1 MTLIHAEISDN
12 GEFFFR
18 AEARNVDDD
27 VGVPLCGSALL
38 VALGGVLARPGDA
51 TPDGEERV
59 SPGWRNLL
67 LFLSDVRGRK
77 FSLGVFLAPEV
88 LAAADDFRLAAK
100 IVSSGL
106 MVPTLSREKEAYR
119 ATWRSLVEGSPFLLR
134 CVDALARRAGRTPLE
149 TGGRHETA
157 EDAWLAALRADD
169 AEVRW
174 GKPATSPAEEERRAA
189 DLADLETRLADWC
202 APLAVSS
209 AERAALCFA
218 LMPPPT
224 AEGAW
229 RLTYRTPET
238 RLGFVALGQAIRLF
252 PPLAAEVFRKEDAE
266 AFLRTGAALL
276 VGAGFSVDIP
286 PGIVGE
292 HVTAEADLHCES
304 AERPLTTTQAARPI
318 RTKLTI
324 RVAGEVVSEAEIAF
338 LLEQNSPIVFFRDRW
353 IEVDRSILKEAL
365 RALRDAKGK
374 RLSMHEAVAFLTG
387 ARRLGSLKIAEARAH
402 GWLRGLVNELKGGEG
417 FKVLPP
423 PEGFRGELRDYQLRG
438 YSWLDFLAHWG
449 FGPCL
454 ADDMGLGKTVQTIAW
469 VLRHVQ
475 GRSLRG
481 PVLIVAPVSVTT
493 NWMREFAKFAP
504 GLKVQLH
511 QGPARATGG
520 SFAVACR
527 RADVVITGYSLLV
540 HDFRDF
546 RGTSFAALILDEAQ
560 MVKNPD
566 TRVARAARAIDA
578 PVRMALT
585 GTPLENSVADLWS
598 LEEFLNPGLLGARR
612 DFADT
617 FGRDLA
623 RGADPSASAAAA
635 KKLRHALA
643 PFMLRRLKSDPGV
656 ANELGAKHEVR
667 EYCVLSPDQ
676 RRDYEDALRRFRD
689 EANDPAQRA
698 SRSGRV
704 LGLLTELKQICDGA
718 GKIERLDALLEE
730 IFAAGESA
738 LLFTQYVRVARLL
751 RDHLAEV
758 HGRRFPF
765 LHGGLSTAQR
775 EAEIAAFN
783 ADPEPNV
790 FLVSLKAGGFGLNLT
805 RATHVIHFDR
815 WWNPAVENQATD
827 RAHRIGQSRTV
838 FVHLFIS
845 SGTLEDR
852 IDALLE
858 DKRRLAGEIV
868 GSGEAFL
875 TKMSEREFER
885 MVALA

>member
-1 MTLIHAEISDN
+1 MTLVHAEISEN

-18 AEARNVDDD
+18 AESVNVEDD
-27 VGVPLCGSALL
+27 VGRALVGPAL
-38 VALGGVLARPGDA
+38 VDALGPVLARP
-51 TPDGEERV
+51 EEASLDTDERLT
-59 SPGWRNLL
+59 PGWRNLL

-100 IVSSGL
+100 VVSSGQ
-106 MVPTLSREKEAYR
+106 MVPAMICDQGMMY
-119 ATWRSLVEGSPFLLR
+119 AVWRSLAAGSPFFRR

-157 EDAWLAALRADD
+157 EDAWLAALRSDD
-169 AEVRW
+169 ATIRW
-174 GKPATSPAEEERRAA
+174 GKPAVTAAEEERRAA
-189 DLADLETRLADWC
+189 DLADLSARLRDWC
-202 APLAVSS
+202 APLAVS
-209 AERAALCFA
+209 AADRAALCFT
-218 LMPPPT
+218 LTPPVT

-229 RLTYRTPET
+229 RLSYRPPAT
-238 RLGFVALGQAIRLF
+238 RMGFVALGQAIRLF
-252 PPLAAEVFRKEDAE
+252 PPLSAEVFRKEDAE
-266 AFLRTGAALL
+266 AFLKTGAALL

-292 HVTAEADLHCES
+292 HVSAEADLLCEAAAGS
-304 AERPLTTTQAARPI
+304 PATAQTARPI

-353 IEVDRSILKEAL
+353 LEVDRSILKEAL

-374 RLSMHEAVAFLTG
+374 RLSMHEAVAFLTD

-475 GRSLRG
+475 GRLKQA

-493 NWMREFAKFAP
+493 NWTREFAKFAP
-504 GLKVQLH
+504 GLKVLLH

-520 SFAVACR
+520 AFAVSCR
-527 RADVVITGYSLLV
+527 RVDVVITGYSLLV

-546 RGTSFAALILDEAQ
+546 RGTSFSALILDEAQ

-566 TRVARAARAIDA
+566 TRVAKAARAIDA
-578 PVRMALT
+578 PVRVALT
-585 GTPLENSVADLWS
+585 GTPLENSVSDLWS

-656 ANELGAKHEVR
+656 ASELGAKREVR

-689 EANDPAQRA
+689 EANGPEARA

-738 LLFTQYVRVARLL
+738 LLFTQYVQVARRL
-751 RDHLAEV
+751 REHLAEV

-765 LHGGLSTAQR
+765 LHGGLSTALR

-875 TKMSEREFER
+875 AKMSEREFER
-885 MVALA
+885 MVALS